1 MQKTNIYADG
11 QTYDTKLY
19 TFEEINYKREFSS
32 LNVFVKRHEGS
43 EMSGSSNGLNVKSS
57 SSSNSSSKN
66 SSMKKKH
73 GEEQAAKEN
82 NANEAAN

>member
-43 EMSGSSNGLNVKSS
+43 LSGSSNGLNVKSS